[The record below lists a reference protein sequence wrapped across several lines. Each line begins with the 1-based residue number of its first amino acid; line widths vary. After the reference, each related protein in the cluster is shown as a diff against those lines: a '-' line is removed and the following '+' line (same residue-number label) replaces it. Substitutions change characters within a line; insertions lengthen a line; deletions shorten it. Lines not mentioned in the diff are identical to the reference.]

1 MVCDLW
7 LVDLNPFCVSRFVA
21 FDSNYDWRQWKTQ
34 LAAFELKSSHVCEK
48 RSKPLCYLLPCQMC
62 WQIPRKI
69 FLRLGGLAIKSLIN
83 DVPQRFLACCSTVNT
98 TFILFYT
105 NSTLPFYCVVG
116 TWYVVTYKSK
126 SYLLL
131 SFSPASAILSKVLS
145 VLGLFEDW
153 VWAGKICFLK
163 KSADWISTSSQ
174 TPST

>member
-21 FDSNYDWRQWKTQ
+21 FDSNYDWRHWKTQ
-34 LAAFELKSSHVCEK
+34 LAAFELWSSHVCEK

-105 NSTLPFYCVVG
+105 NSTLPFYCVVS

-126 SYLLL
+126 SYLLVADRYF
-131 SFSPASAILSKVLS
+131 FSVDFC
-145 VLGLFEDW
+145 LFRRLAQFCPRCCRF
-153 VWAGKICFLK
+153 WACLRTGYELAKF
-163 KSADWISTSSQ
+163 AF
-174 TPST
+174 